1 MIKKKHK
8 KKLIDILH
16 KISVISAF
24 PALVVATAAVLLLP
38 VVVMTFAWDFTHML
52 AILYI
57 FYGIQVTVINRK
69 EIWAKLKEIGHKI
82 PLIDHMMR
90 EKNFRFRVFLY
101 WSTFISFL
109 MLVFYIWAGWAYGS
123 FWFFALAGYN
133 LVVMG
138 IRMIMSRRDFY
149 YRRKGY
155 EGERLYRRQMHTY
168 RWVGVAILFLNIFIG
183 GMGLLMTFENQYFP
197 YHPALIMS
205 IALFAI
211 YRFVTGFIN
220 AKKFQGNKNKIF
232 SAAKVLDMII
242 GIMAMYTLQTTLL
255 SLLPDDHMGRFYAN
269 LVVGII
275 VFLYSLIIGIRMIIR
290 ATVELNNMK
299 HIPTA
304 SRGETIQRG

>member
-1 MIKKKHK
+1 MRKETYREKI
-8 KKLIDILH
+8 IDVLR
-16 KISVISAF
+16 KISVISAL

-38 VVVMTFAWDFTHML
+38 IVIMTFAWDITHML
-52 AILYI
+52 ALLYI
-57 FYGIQVTVINRK
+57 FYGILVIVFNRK
-69 EIWAKLKEIGHKI
+69 EIWNKLKEIGHKI
-82 PLIDHMMR
+82 PLIDRMMR

-109 MLVFYIWAGWAYGS
+109 MLVFYIWAGYVYAS

-133 LVVMG
+133 FVVMM

-155 EGERLYRRQMHTY
+155 TGERLRKRQMHTY
-168 RWVGVAILFLNIFIG
+168 RWVGASILFLNVFIG

-220 AKKFQGNKNKIF
+220 ARKYQDNKNKIF

-269 LVVGII
+269 LIVGII
-275 VFLYSLIIGIRMIIR
+275 VFLFSLVIGVEMIFR
-290 ATVELNNMK
+290 ASKELSQMEKNK
-299 HIPTA
+299 
-304 SRGETIQRG
+304 

>member
-1 MIKKKHK
+1 MIREKYK
-8 KKLIDILH
+8 KKLIDILK
-16 KISVISAF
+16 KISVISAL
-24 PALVVATAAVLLLP
+24 PALLIATAAVLLLP
-38 VVVMTFAWDFTHML
+38 IVIMTFAWDVTHML

-57 FYGIQVTVINRK
+57 FYGILVVVVNRW
-69 EIWAKLKEIGHKI
+69 EVWAKLKEIGHAI

-133 LVVMG
+133 FVVMV

-149 YRRKGY
+149 YKRKGY
-155 EGERLYRRQMHTY
+155 SGERLYRRQMHTY
-168 RWVGVAILFLNIFIG
+168 RWVGVSILFLNIFIG
-183 GMGLLMTFENQYFP
+183 GMGLLMTFKNQYFP

-211 YRFVTGFIN
+211 YRFITGFIN
-220 AKKFQGNKNKIF
+220 AKKFQDNKNKIF
-232 SAAKVLDMII
+232 AAAKILDMII

-269 LVVGII
+269 LIVGVL
-275 VFLYSLIIGIRMIIR
+275 VFTYSLVIGVRMIVH
-290 ATVELNNMK
+290 ATCELVAIEKNK
-299 HIPTA
+299 
-304 SRGETIQRG
+304 

>member
-1 MIKKKHK
+1 MIKEKYNKIK
-8 KKLIDILH
+8 DILR
-16 KISVISAF
+16 KISVISAL
-24 PALVVATAAVLLLP
+24 PALVIATAAVLLLP
-38 VVVMTFAWDFTHML
+38 IVIMTFRLDLTHLL
-52 AILYI
+52 AVLYI
-57 FYGIQVTVINRK
+57 LYGIQVTVINRW

-109 MLVFYIWAGWAYGS
+109 MLVFYVWAGYAYGS

-133 LVVMG
+133 FVVMM

-149 YRRKGY
+149 YKRKGY
-155 EGERLYRRQMHTY
+155 KGERLYRRQMHTY
-168 RWVGVAILFLNIFIG
+168 RWVGFAILFLNLFIG
-183 GMGLLMTFENQYFP
+183 AMALLMTFENQYFP

-232 SAAKVLDMII
+232 AAAKVLDMII
-242 GIMAMYTLQTTLL
+242 GIMAMYTLQTTML
-255 SLLPDDHMGRFYAN
+255 SLLPDDNMFRFYAN

-275 VFLYSLIIGIRMIIR
+275 VFFYSLVIGIRMIVH
-290 ATVELNNMK
+290 ASQELYNLKKAN
-299 HIPTA
+299 A
-304 SRGETIQRG
+304 SG